1 MTHDHIF
8 SRCFVPND
16 LKPKHFKCQVQS
28 VSLKI
33 NQLSFFLSD
42 NPSKTYRV
50 TKIGSLLITSGM
62 ERATNCHNHSA
73 YVAMALTY
81 THTQ

>member
-1 MTHDHIF
+1 MSST
-8 SRCFVPND
+8 
-16 LKPKHFKCQVQS
+16 KC
-28 VSLKI
+28 
-33 NQLSFFLSD
+33 
-42 NPSKTYRV
+42 V
-50 TKIGSLLITSGM
+50 TKNQSTILFSLRQSIKNVSSYKNWFTTTMITSGM